1 MTLTFLAACSM
12 DKTTVPPHMQP
23 LPPFDPHIASLEC
36 QTEASKVPPIDAQ
49 ADDWFLE
56 ARALEDRTTFV
67 DDRDYKKIVK
77 LTRQAAERHHWKAM
91 LNLASLYV
99 EGRDPPNGQAEAVA
113 LVSQAMELNVPAAYD
128 RMGTY
133 YLNGTGVN
141 ANADR
146 AYAFFQKAA
155 KMGNP
160 QAMHFLG
167 EKMDAGADGLKPGYW
182 GNIPVAIKMF
192 ECALAQGYGPAAEEL
207 EYMYDVPRALDGSE
221 LGRATPETRNRVMQ
235 ALHEGVKGG
244 CKHCANGLFIEFD
257 HPSKLESMFVPFI
270 DKARGQRYNM
280 LGNALSF
287 NPDRRFPNL
296 DKILPLPPAA
306 LPPWDGKRESLLAAA
321 MAVVPAPSTPA
332 STEASL
338 RKGRYFLD
346 SAYVFQP
353 IAETTDAAQAPVA
366 SYWQPTAP
374 HEAAEVRAFLAGI
387 APGLYGKGEA
397 FEQPRYPSDMGSK
410 AVDGIIWQRVLTARN
425 DSGAVAPR
433 TALRLSRQVARL
445 APPVECDGNKTCPY
459 TGTWQPW
466 LAQGHPLEHEVNQA
480 WRQRW
485 LTAGQSFPDPKRDWM
500 LPLDSAELKWH
511 LLEAERPQG
520 SKTDGSGVLCL
531 TSSEQALSNQGA
543 RALDGSAGGRTH
555 S

>member
-1 MTLTFLAACSM
+1 MTLTFLVACKM
-12 DKTTVPPHMQP
+12 DKTSDKALPHLQP
-23 LPPFDPHIASLEC
+23 LAPFDPHIASFEC
-36 QTEASKVPPIDAQ
+36 QTEASKAPPVDAQ

-56 ARALEDRTTFV
+56 ARAMEDGFIYV
-67 DDRDYKKIVK
+67 DDVDYKKVVQ

-99 EGRDPPNGQAEAVA
+99 EKHDPPHGENEAVA
-113 LVSQAMELNVPAAYD
+113 LVSQAMELGVPAAYD

-133 YLNGTGVN
+133 YLNGTGVPGN
-141 ANADR
+141 TDR
-146 AYAFFQKAA
+146 AYAFFQRAA
-155 KMGNP
+155 QMGNP

-167 EKMDAGADGLKPGYW
+167 EKMDAGGDDLKPGYW

-207 EYMYDVPRALDGSE
+207 EYMYDVPRAPDGTES
-221 LGRATPETRNRVMQ
+221 GRETPETRNRVMR

-244 CKHCANGLFIEFD
+244 CMNCANSLFIEFD
-257 HPSKLESMFVPFI
+257 HPSNLENMFVPFI
-270 DKARGQRYNM
+270 DKARGQRYKV
-280 LGNALSF
+280 LGKALSF

-296 DKILPLPPAA
+296 DKILPLPSAT
-306 LPPWDGKRESLLAAA
+306 LPPWDGERESLLAAA
-321 MAVVPAPSTPA
+321 MAVVPAPITPA
-332 STEASL
+332 PTEASL
-338 RKGRYFLD
+338 RKGRFFLD
-346 SAYVFQP
+346 SAYAFRP
-353 IAETTDAAQAPVA
+353 IAETTSALHAPVA

-374 HEAAEVRAFLAGI
+374 QEAAEVRTFLASI

-397 FEQPRYPSDMGSK
+397 FEQPRYQSGMGSK
-410 AVDGIIWQRVLTARN
+410 AIDGIVWQRVLTVRN

-445 APPVECDGNKTCPY
+445 APPMECDGDKTCPY

-466 LAQGHPLEHEVNQA
+466 LAPGHPLEHEVNQA

-485 LTAGQSFPDPKRDWM
+485 LTAGQAFPNPKSDWM

-511 LLEAERPQG
+511 LLEAETPMG
-520 SKTDGSGVLCL
+520 K
-531 TSSEQALSNQGA
+531 
-543 RALDGSAGGRTH
+543 
-555 S
+555 

>member
-1 MTLTFLAACSM
+1 MRTRAAFSLMRCRSLATLLMTLTFLVACKM
-12 DKTTVPPHMQP
+12 DKTKVLPHLQP
-23 LPPFDPHIASLEC
+23 LAPFDPHIASFEC
-36 QTEASKVPPIDAQ
+36 HTEASEVPPIDAQ

-67 DDRDYKKIVK
+67 DDRDYRKIVK

-91 LNLASLYV
+91 LNLASLYL
-99 EGRDPPNGQAEAVA
+99 EGRDPPNGEDAALR
-113 LVSQAMELNVPAAYD
+113 LVSQAVELGIPAAYD

-155 KMGNP
+155 QMGNP
-160 QAMHFLG
+160 QAMAFLG

-182 GNIPVAIKMF
+182 GNIPIAINMF
-192 ECALAQGYGPAAEEL
+192 ECALAQGYGPAAVEMEP
-207 EYMYDVPRALDGSE
+207 MYDVPRAADGTE
-221 LGRATPETRNRVMQ
+221 RGRATPATRDRVMR

-244 CKHCANGLFIEFD
+244 CEYCANNLASEFD
-257 HPSKLESMFVPFI
+257 RPSSLENMFVPFI
-270 DKARGQRYNM
+270 DKARGQRYHM
-280 LGNALSF
+280 LGNALRF
-287 NPDRRFPNL
+287 NPHRRFPNL

-321 MAVVPAPSTPA
+321 MAIVPTPDTPAP
-332 STEASL
+332 TEASL

-346 SAYVFQP
+346 SAYAFRPVE
-353 IAETTDAAQAPVA
+353 ETTDALQAPFA

-374 HEAAEVRAFLAGI
+374 QEATEVRTFLTTI
-387 APGLYGKGEA
+387 PPGLYAKDEA
-397 FEQPRYPSDMGSK
+397 FEQPRYPSGMGSK
-410 AVDGIIWQRVLTARN
+410 AIDGIVWQRVLTVHN
-425 DSGAVAPR
+425 DGGAVAPR

-445 APPVECDGNKTCPY
+445 KPEVECVGNKKCSR

-466 LAQGHPLEHEVNQA
+466 LAPGHPLEQEVNQA

-485 LTAGQSFPDPKRDWM
+485 LTAGQPFPDPKRDWM
-500 LPLDSAELKWH
+500 LPLESTELKWH
-511 LLEAERPQG
+511 LLEAETPTE
-520 SKTDGSGVLCL
+520 K
-531 TSSEQALSNQGA
+531 
-543 RALDGSAGGRTH
+543 
-555 S
+555 

>member
-1 MTLTFLAACSM
+1 M
-12 DKTTVPPHMQP
+12 DTTKVLPHMQE
-23 LPPFDPHIASLEC
+23 LAPFDPHIASFEC
-36 QTEASKVPPIDAQ
+36 QTEASKVPPVDAQ

-56 ARALEDRTTFV
+56 ARALEDGFTYV
-67 DDRDYKKIVK
+67 DDVDYKKVVR

-99 EGRDPPNGQAEAVA
+99 EGRDPPHGEDAALM
-113 LVSQAMELNVPAAYD
+113 LVSQAVELGIPAAYD

-155 KMGNP
+155 AMGNP

-167 EKMDAGADGLKPGYW
+167 EKMDAGGDNLKPGYW
-182 GNIPVAIKMF
+182 GNIPIAIKMF
-192 ECALAQGYGPAAEEL
+192 ECAVAQGYGPAAQEL
-207 EYMYDVPRALDGSE
+207 EYMYAVPRGADGLP
-221 LGRATPETRNRVMQ
+221 LGKRTPETLNRVMR

-244 CKHCANGLFIEFD
+244 CEYCANNLASEFD
-257 HPSKLESMFVPFI
+257 RPSNLETMFVPFI
-270 DKARGQRYNM
+270 DKARGQRYDM
-280 LGNALSF
+280 LGTALSF

-296 DKILPLPPAA
+296 DKILPLPPAP
-306 LPPWDGKRESLLAAA
+306 LPAWDGKRESLLAAA
-321 MAVVPAPSTPA
+321 MAVVPALDAPA
-332 STEASL
+332 PTEASL

-346 SAYVFQP
+346 SAYVFRP

-374 HEAAEVRAFLAGI
+374 HEAAEVRAFLASI

-397 FEQPRYPSDMGSK
+397 FEQPRYQSSMGLK
-410 AVDGIIWQRVLTARN
+410 AIDGIVWQRVLTVRN

-433 TALRLSRQVARL
+433 TALRLSRQVTRP
-445 APPVECDGNKTCPY
+445 APQVECNGNEECRI

-466 LAQGHPLEHEVNQA
+466 LASGHPLEQEVNQA

-485 LTAGQSFPDPKRDWM
+485 LTAGQPFPDPKRDWM
-500 LPLDSAELKWH
+500 LPLDSAELKWY
-511 LLEAERPQG
+511 LLE
-520 SKTDGSGVLCL
+520 V
-531 TSSEQALSNQGA
+531 QAPMPK
-543 RALDGSAGGRTH
+543 
-555 S
+555 